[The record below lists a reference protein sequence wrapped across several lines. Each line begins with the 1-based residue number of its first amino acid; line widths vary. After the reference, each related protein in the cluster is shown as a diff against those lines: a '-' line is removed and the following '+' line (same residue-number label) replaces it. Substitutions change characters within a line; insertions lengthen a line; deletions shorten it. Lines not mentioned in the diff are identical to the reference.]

1 MVKIIEPSAPSLSH
15 RFMATFFLNR
25 VPSVSAADMRF
36 QRISGLSREM
46 SVKTINEG
54 GDNVG
59 SRHLPERVTFGN
71 VVLERGVMP
80 TTMLTDWLGRVF
92 NDFDISVLGI
102 AEVGKAVN
110 GVMHR
115 LDAKVPG
122 QLTQKAL
129 DQFSDGLT
137 AIIMLLDE
145 HDLPISSW
153 TLTGVVPIRWQVG
166 DLDASSNTVLIN
178 TMELAYHRMRWL
190 GVRA

>member
-1 MVKIIEPSAPSLSH
+1 MAKIIEPNAPSLSH
-15 RFMATFFLNR
+15 RFTATFFLNR
-25 VPSVSAADMRF
+25 MPSVSAADMRF

-80 TTMLTDWLGRVF
+80 TTMLTDWLGRAF

-102 AEVGKAVN
+102 AGGGKAVN

-115 LDAKVPG
+115 LDAKVLG

-145 HDLPISSW
+145 HNLPISSW